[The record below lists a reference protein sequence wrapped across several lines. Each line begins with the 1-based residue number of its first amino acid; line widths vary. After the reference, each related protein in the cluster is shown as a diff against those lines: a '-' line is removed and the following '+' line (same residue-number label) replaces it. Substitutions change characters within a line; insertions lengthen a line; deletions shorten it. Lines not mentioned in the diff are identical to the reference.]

1 MQDLVR
7 ALPDTFRTTAYP
19 ADPREARAALTTPD
33 VRWPGAAV
41 LWVTVDGADS
51 RVMDGAPRALRE
63 RRRV

>member
-1 MQDLVR
+1 MHDLLR
-7 ALPDTFRTTAYP
+7 ALPDTFRAAYP